1 MKKIVVASQNPAKI
15 RAVREGF
22 EQMKIDEV
30 FEIIGIN
37 VPSMVSEQ
45 PFSDIETYQGALN
58 RVKNA
63 QKKVTNADFWVGIE
77 GGIEKKDSEMYAF
90 AWIII
95 LSKDKKGESRTAS
108 FQLPHQVVALVQQG
122 KELGEADDIVF
133 GKVNSKHHLGSV
145 GILTHG
151 EIDRAGLY
159 APAVC
164 FALIPFVNPLLY

>member
-1 MKKIVVASQNPAKI
+1 MKKIVVASRNPAKI

-30 FEIIGIN
+30 FEIIGVD
-37 VPSMVSEQ
+37 VPSMVSNQ
-45 PFSDIETYQGALN
+45 PFSDAETYQGALN
-58 RVKNA
+58 RVRNA
-63 QKKVTNADFWVGIE
+63 QKEVADADFWVGVE
-77 GGIEKKDSEMYAF
+77 GGIEKKDKEMYAF

-95 LSKDKKGESRTAS
+95 LSKNKKGESRTAS
-108 FQLPHQVVALVQQG
+108 FQLPHQVVDLIQQG

-159 APAVC
+159 MPAVC
-164 FALIPFVNPLLY
+164 FALIPFVNPALY